1 MEIRPHRII
10 NRRKTR
16 PIKVGKVTVGGNSLV
31 SVQSMTNTLTT
42 DIKGTIDQINSLEKA
57 GADIVESL
65 VLMKARPNL
74 SKKLC
79 GS

>member
-31 SVQSMTNTLTT
+31 SVQSMTNTDT
-42 DIKGTIDQINSLEKA
+42 
-57 GADIVESL
+57 ADADATAKQS
-65 VLMKARPNL
+65 RR
-74 SKKLC
+74 
-79 GS
+79 